1 MSRRLQRLNEFIKQE
16 LGKILQKETHQ
27 GRYLLT
33 ITEVDVLPNFKSAE
47 VKISIIP
54 YDKEEEVLG
63 NLRKNIGYIQMLLNK
78 KLNIKFVPRI
88 NFAIDRGAK
97 SAEAVD
103 IILGKINDNSRN

>member
-1 MSRRLQRLNEFIKQE
+1 MPYRKERMNEFIKQE

-33 ITEVDVLPNFKSAE
+33 ITKVDVAPDSRSAE
-47 VKISIIP
+47 AKISIIP
-54 YDKEEEVLG
+54 YNKEEEALN
-63 NLRKNIGYIQMLLNK
+63 NLRKNIGRIQMSINK

-88 NFAIDRGAK
+88 SFAIDKGEK

-103 IILGKINDNSRN
+103 IILGKINDNS